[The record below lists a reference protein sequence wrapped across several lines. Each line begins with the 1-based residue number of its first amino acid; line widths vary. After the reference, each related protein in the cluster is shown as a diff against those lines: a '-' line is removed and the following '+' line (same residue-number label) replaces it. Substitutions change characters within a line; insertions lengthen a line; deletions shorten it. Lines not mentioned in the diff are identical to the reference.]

1 MERRSLHPKH
11 KRQLA
16 FKLWDQLP
24 QPPAPLSLLS
34 PILSTQVTVHAPVLS
49 DKSRHPTA
57 LGPFSLPSSIVGRPM
72 ADPETLDT
80 VPNIFGLVRR
90 YSTKLAKDTY
100 DSDKCLSLMDL
111 SDIPAVDPAE
121 LGFHPFPNQS
131 SFHLADWH
139 WNGGVQKSLG
149 SFQNLVALIT
159 HPDFSTNNIKS
170 TNWSCIHS
178 ELGTS
183 DDKAGWLDEDAGW
196 THSSVT
202 VMVPYQ
208 SHQGVPSIAGAAPRN
223 YTINGFY
230 HWKLVSVMR
239 EKILGLGC
247 NHKFWFFPYE
257 TLWKHNQ
264 NEEPIKIQG
273 ELFSSLEFIEADR
286 DVQSM
291 PGEPGCSL
299 SWVIMALMF
308 WSDTTQL
315 TSFGS
320 AKIWPLYMYFGNNSK
335 YLRCKPSSH
344 LCEHIAYFQ
353 SVSQIYS
360 RMSNPAGLIHSPA
373 SQ

>member
-1 MERRSLHPKH
+1 MEHGSLCPKR
-11 KRQLA
+11 KRKLA
-16 FKLWDQLP
+16 FKLQDQLP
-24 QPPAPLSLLS
+24 QPPVPLSLLFL
-34 PILSTQVTVHAPVLS
+34 ILSTQVTVHVPVLS

-57 LGPFSLPSSIVGRPM
+57 LGPFSSPSSIVGRPM

-80 VPNIFGLVRR
+80 IPNIFRLVCC

-100 DSDKCLSLMDL
+100 DSDECLSLTDL
-111 SDIPAVDPAE
+111 SDIPAVDLAK

-170 TNWSCIHS
+170 TNWSCVHS

-183 DDKAGWLDEDAGW
+183 DDEVGWLDEDVGW

-208 SHQGVPSIAGAAPRN
+208 SHRGVPSIAGAAPRN

-230 HWKLVSVMR
+230 HQKLVSIMR
-239 EKILGLGC
+239 DKILGLGH
-247 NHKFWFFPYE
+247 NHKFWFFPYKM
-257 TLWKHNQ
+257 LWKHNQ

-273 ELFSSLEFIEADR
+273 ELFSSPESIKADR
-286 DVQSM
+286 EVQSM

-299 SWVIMALMF
+299 SRVIMALMF
-308 WSDTTQL
+308 WLDATQI

-320 AKIWPLYMYFGNNSK
+320 AKIWPLYMYFGNDSK
-335 YLRCKPSSH
+335 YLWCKPSSH

-360 RMSNPAGLIHSPA
+360 GMLNPAGLIYSPA